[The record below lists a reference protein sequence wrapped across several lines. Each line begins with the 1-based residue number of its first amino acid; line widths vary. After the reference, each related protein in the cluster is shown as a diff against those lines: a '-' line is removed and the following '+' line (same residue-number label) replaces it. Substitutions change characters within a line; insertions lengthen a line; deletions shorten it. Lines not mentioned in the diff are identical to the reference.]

1 MSLVEKILKEAKVL
15 IESPVDASM
24 VNKTWYHGT
33 SLENGLK
40 IAQEGVLKP
49 NGTVTKLTKGFM
61 KPQFNKVYLTEDVTE
76 AIRYAY
82 FRRKN
87 KNENCCLVIIKGS
100 SLVDFE
106 PDEDTIADLIPT
118 YIKDENGNLKYP
130 WLRNL
135 AQNNYPKELK
145 RYDVMGDYRYGTALG
160 KKMIKLLTYDQKLIL
175 VNIAKK
181 LANNGELKVSE
192 VWELSSDEENYLSS
206 TNGAPNFKDV
216 SKKINGS

>member
-1 MSLVEKILKEAKVL
+1 MSLVEKILKESKTL

-24 VNKTWYHGT
+24 INKTWYHGT

-40 IAQEGVLKP
+40 IAQEGFLKP
-49 NGTVTKLTKGFM
+49 NSTVSKLTKGFM
-61 KPQFNKVYLTEDVTE
+61 KPQFNKVYLTEDITE
-76 AIRYAY
+76 AISYAY

-87 KNENCCLVIIKGS
+87 KNENCCLVIVKGS
-100 SLVDFE
+100 SLIDFE

-118 YIKDENGNLKYP
+118 YIKDENGNHKYP

-145 RYDVMGDYRYGTALG
+145 RYDVMGDYRYGTSLG
-160 KKMIKLLTYDQKLIL
+160 KKMIKLLSNDQKLIL
-175 VNIAKK
+175 VNVAKK

-192 VWELSSDEENYLSS
+192 VWELSADEENYLNS
-206 TNGAPNFKDV
+206 TNGAPNFRDV
-216 SKKINGS
+216 SKKIK